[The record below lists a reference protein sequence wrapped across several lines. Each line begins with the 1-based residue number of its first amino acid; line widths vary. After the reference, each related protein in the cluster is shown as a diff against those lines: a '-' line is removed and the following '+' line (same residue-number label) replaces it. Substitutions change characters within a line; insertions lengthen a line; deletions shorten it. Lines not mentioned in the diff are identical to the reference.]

1 VSKPLTPKQQRFCEE
16 YIVDLNATQAAIRAG
31 YSKKTAG
38 SQGHDLLK
46 KPAIQELVGK
56 MRADQSEAT
65 GITAK
70 SVLER
75 LNAVANRCMD
85 AEPVYSKFGQPL
97 VVVTEDG
104 DVAPVWSFQ
113 ASGANRALELL
124 GKNLGLFGD
133 KVTHDGTVTVK
144 VEHAGGGS
152 LAE

>member
-1 VSKPLTPKQQRFCEE
+1 VALTPKQQRFCEE

-85 AEPVYSKFGQPL
+85 AEPVYSKSGQPL

-144 VEHAGGGS
+144 VEHAGGDS